1 MPVGEQCI
9 PFMFEKIQE
18 INDKVILLREELI
31 QVKADRDRLLDRTDR
46 IFVAADD
53 IIKQLANVTGKVDV
67 IQSNNNTEK
76 VVVNTGDDNSSKQET
91 SISAGGNV
99 QGANV
104 QSGTGSAVKHQNRM
118 LIVVA
123 FIGIFILAIALK
135 DEIKEVIL
143 SLSN

>member
-1 MPVGEQCI
+1 MPVGEECI

-53 IIKQLANVTGKVDV
+53 IIKKLANVTGKVDV

-123 FIGIFILAIALK
+123 FIAIFILAIALK